1 MELSVQATGAIGA
14 EEERAL
20 GPELVAGERLLW
32 AGRPRRGIRLTGA
45 DVFLVPFSLLWCGFA
60 VFWERSVL
68 VHGAPGFF
76 ALWGLPFVAVGL
88 YFVFGRFI
96 GDAVRRGKIFYGLT
110 ATRIILV
117 SGVLTRQVKSIEL
130 ASLGEISLREGGDR
144 SGTVLLGT
152 VSGPNSWAT
161 GFASPSW
168 PGSARYLPPML
179 EAIENARAVYE
190 KIRATKNQTA
200 T

>member
-1 MELSVQATGAIGA
+1 MELSVQGTGAIGA

-32 AGRPRRGIRLTGA
+32 AGCPRRGIRLTSA
-45 DVFLVPFSLLWCGFA
+45 DVLLVPFSLLWCGFA
-60 VFWERSVL
+60 VFWEKSVL
-68 VHGAPGFF
+68 AHGAPGFF

-88 YFVFGRFI
+88 YVVFGRFI

-110 ATRIILV
+110 AKRIILV
-117 SGVLTRQVKSIEL
+117 SGVLTRQVKSIDL
-130 ASLGEISLREGGDR
+130 DSLGEISLREGGDR

-152 VSGPNSWAT
+152 TSGPNAWAA
-161 GFASPSW
+161 GFVGPSW

-190 KIRATKNQTA
+190 KIRSTKNQTA